1 MAAYLNEPVSD
12 SIATLQFLAICFLD
26 HQMVG
31 GLMKLIRGF
40 GFGFF
45 LWLPSFSKT
54 FVFYFK

>member
-45 LWLPSFSKT
+45 FFMT
-54 FVFYFK
+54 AIF